1 MLQISGQAWVIAI
14 SKSVAKRNEENK
26 TNFEGAYLGNSS
38 ADSAQIWNWRCPTLR
53 KSHRK
58 FHVFLFR
65 ECWAK
70 VAWKRRFL
78 YSCKIHTCLSRVLV
92 SWTARHTT
100 VCLDTCVFYHNLF
113 IRITHNILRPAC
125 INFCSSKIIIPC
137 KVYNVRLWDTLL

>member
-26 TNFEGAYLGNSS
+26 TNLKAHISGTARLIQLKFGIGGAPPLGN
-38 ADSAQIWNWRCPTLR
+38 
-53 KSHRK
+53 SHRK
-58 FHVFLFR
+58 FHVFLFW
-65 ECWAK
+65 ECWAT
-70 VAWKRRFL
+70 VAWKRCFL

-125 INFCSSKIIIPC
+125 INFCSSKMIIPC